1 MAMKTMSTGLV
12 LGAVLVLAAA
22 TPVRGATAEDEAEAL
37 IKEGVKL
44 RSHDQTTAALPQ
56 FEKAYQ
62 TFKSPRTAGQL
73 GLCEL
78 ELGSFAEAER
88 HLAEAL
94 ATPGHPWIAKNKATL
109 KSSLEKARANTGEL
123 VLTLTPPAADVTVNG
138 KPVEK
143 ALPGAPIR
151 VAKGSVDLE
160 VRAPGFAPTRETIT
174 IVAGKREQRTYVLA
188 PEPPP
193 VVAAPVPV
201 VAPEPTPAV
210 SLVAP
215 PPEAGAQRTKRLA
228 AWITGGAAVATLA
241 FGTIEAFSAAS
252 RRDAFNDHTTT
263 TVGGVAYHDCGTANL
278 TPACKSLKDDY
289 DHATTLTIIGFA
301 ATGVLAAT
309 SATLF
314 VLSSPGH
321 GGERDGGARAL
332 ACVPD
337 PVARGFGCSLRF

>member
-1 MAMKTMSTGLV
+1 MKTMSTGHLV
-12 LGAVLVLAAA
+12 LAAVLVLAAA
-22 TPVRGATAEDEAEAL
+22 APVRGATAEDEAEAL
-37 IKEGVKL
+37 IKEGVKM

-62 TFKSPRTAGQL
+62 TFRSPRTAGQL

-109 KSSLEKARANTGEL
+109 KGSLEKARANTGEL
-123 VLTLTPPAADVTVNG
+123 VLTLTPSAADVTVNG

-201 VAPEPTPAV
+201 VAPEPTPAA

-228 AWITGGAAVATLA
+228 AWITGGAAVATLV
-241 FGTIEAFSAAS
+241 FGTVEAFSAGS
-252 RRDAFNDHTTT
+252 RRDAFNDHTFDA
-263 TVGGVAYHDCGTANL
+263 GGVVYHDCGTANL
-278 TPACKSLKDDY
+278 TSTCKSLKDDY
-289 DHATTLTIIGFA
+289 DHAKTLSIIGFV

-314 VLSSPGH
+314 VLSAPGQ
-321 GGERDGGARAL
+321 GGERDAGARAL

>member
-1 MAMKTMSTGLV
+1 MKTISTGHLV
-12 LGAVLVLAAA
+12 LAAVLVLAAA
-22 TPVRGATAEDEAEAL
+22 PVRGATAEDEAEAL
-37 IKEGVKL
+37 IKEGVRL
-44 RSHDQTTAALPQ
+44 RSHDQSTLALPQ

-62 TFKSPRTAGQL
+62 TFRSPRTAGQL

-88 HLAEAL
+88 HLGEAL
-94 ATPGHPWIAKNKATL
+94 ATPAHPWIAKNKATL
-109 KSSLEKARANTGEL
+109 KSSLEKARVNVGEL
-123 VLTLTPPAADVTVNG
+123 VLTLTPPAADVSLNG
-138 KPVEK
+138 KQVER

-174 IVAGKREQRTYVLA
+174 IVGGKREQRTYVLA

-193 VVAAPVPV
+193 VVAAPVPG
-201 VAPEPTPAV
+201 VAPEPGPAI
-210 SLVAP
+210 SLAAP

-228 AWITGGAAVATLA
+228 AWITGGAAVGALV
-241 FGTIEAFSAAS
+241 FGTVEAFSAAS
-252 RRDAFNDHTTT
+252 RRDAFNDHTSV
-263 TVGGVAYHDCGTANL
+263 VGGVAYHDCGTANL
-278 TPACKSLKDDY
+278 SPACMSLKDD
-289 DHATTLTIIGFA
+289 DDLALTFTVIGFA
-301 ATGVLAAT
+301 VTGALAAT
-309 SATLF
+309 SSVLY

-321 GGERDGGARAL
+321 GGAERDGGVRAL